1 MQIIDVTLRDGG
13 HAKNFDWPLDYAR
26 NHYKNI
32 CKISEIKFIELG
44 YWKQISKSK
53 NIFYN
58 LNYNVVKKITG
69 GKKLKNVSIMID
81 YHYCSKTLSD
91 YPRFDQKE
99 IGMIRICSRKE
110 DIPKALKF
118 AEILKKYTKINVSFN
133 IFNSTNYSKVELIQ
147 TCKLVSK
154 YNIDYVYFADTHG
167 DMDLEKALPRF
178 QKAISILNRSGKK
191 VGMHLHDHSGKAY
204 FNYRQL
210 KKYKINM
217 CDASLRGMGKGYGNL
232 KLEYITKSKNLSI
245 LTDLIKRYDKLLTM
259 PQNIYTLITS
269 SYKISDNYASEGKRL
284 NVPILKFISI
294 CSRIKSKYKDNY
306 SSNFLI
312 KNKF

>member
-13 HAKNFDWPLDYAR
+13 HSKDFNWPIDYAR

-32 CKISEIKFIELG
+32 CKIPEIKFIELG
-44 YWKQISKSK
+44 YWKQTSKSK
-53 NIFYN
+53 NLFYN
-58 LNYNVVKKITG
+58 LNYEAVKRITG
-69 GKKLKNVSIMID
+69 KKKLKNVSIMID
-81 YHYCSKTLSD
+81 YHYCSKRLSD

-110 DIPKALKF
+110 DIIKALKF
-118 AEILKKYTKINVSFN
+118 AEILKEYTKIYVSFN
-133 IFNSTNYSKVELIQ
+133 IFNSTNYSKEELIK
-147 TCKLVSK
+147 TGKLVSK
-154 YNIDYVYFADTHG
+154 YNLDYVYFADTHG
-167 DMDLEKALPRF
+167 DMDLEREFSKF
-178 QKAISILNRSGKK
+178 QKVISILNKSGKK

-232 KLEYITKSKNLSI
+232 KLEYITKKENLSF
-245 LTDLIKRYDKLLTM
+245 LTDLIRRYDKLLTM

-269 SYKISDNYASEGKRL
+269 SYKISDNYASKGKRL
-284 NVPILKFISI
+284 NVPILKFINI
-294 CSRIKSKYKDNY
+294 CSKIKSKFKDNY
-306 SSNFLI
+306 SDNFL
-312 KNKF
+312 

>member
-1 MQIIDVTLRDGG
+1 
-13 HAKNFDWPLDYAR
+13 
-26 NHYKNI
+26 
-32 CKISEIKFIELG
+32 
-44 YWKQISKSK
+44 
-53 NIFYN
+53 
-58 LNYNVVKKITG
+58 
-69 GKKLKNVSIMID
+69 MID
-81 YHYCSKTLSD
+81 YHYCSKRLSD

-133 IFNSTNYSKVELIQ
+133 IFNSTNYSKAELLK

-154 YNIDYVYFADTHG
+154 CNLDYVYFADTHG
-167 DMDLEKALPRF
+167 DMDLEKVFPRF
-178 QKAISILNRSGKK
+178 QKAILILNRSGKK

-232 KLEYITKSKNLSI
+232 KLEYIIKSKSLSF
-245 LTDLIKRYDKLLTM
+245 LTGLIKRYDRLLTM

-284 NVPILKFISI
+284 NVPILKFINI
-294 CSRIKSKYKDNY
+294 CS
-306 SSNFLI
+306 
-312 KNKF
+312 